1 MQQKKQVSTWITT
14 AVMLVISI
22 IFLLPL
28 VWMLSASAKF
38 ESDVM
43 VFPIQWIP
51 ERWNLINNIK
61 EVWFGDVPFYLFY
74 WNSIKLASLM
84 TISTII
90 ISSMAAFS
98 FSKLKYPGRNI
109 LFVLLI
115 SVMII
120 PEQATLVPRYI
131 LIRWFGLYNTHEG
144 IVLMGMFAVYF
155 TFLLRQFMISVH
167 DEFIEAA
174 KIDGCGYFRIYW
186 QILLPLCKPILAT
199 VGIIKFIWSWNN
211 YQDPLIFL
219 FDKKL
224 YPLTVGLDFFKTQF
238 EQNYALTMTA
248 SVSAIIPLLIVFI
261 LLQKQVINGISLGGV
276 KG

>member
-1 MQQKKQVSTWITT
+1 MKLNKRISNVLTT
-14 AVMLVISI
+14 GIMLIISI

-43 VFPIQWIP
+43 TFPIQWIP
-51 ERWNLINNIK
+51 ERWNWLNNFK
-61 EVWFGDVPFYLFY
+61 DVWFGDVPFYLFY
-74 WNSIKLASLM
+74 LNSIKLAGLM
-84 TISTII
+84 TASTLL
-90 ISSMAAFS
+90 ISSLAAFS
-98 FSKLKYPGRNI
+98 FSKLKYPGRNL
-109 LFVLLI
+109 LFVSLI

-131 LIRWFGLYNTHEG
+131 LIRWLGLYNTHEG
-144 IVLMGMFAVYF
+144 IILMGMFAVYF
-155 TFLLRQFMISVH
+155 TFLLRQFMQSVH
-167 DEFIEAA
+167 NEFIEAA
-174 KIDGCGYFRIYW
+174 KIDGCGYLRIFW
-186 QILLPLCKPILAT
+186 QIMIPLSKPILAT

-224 YPLTVGLDFFKTQF
+224 YPITVGLDFFKTQF
-238 EQNYALTMTA
+238 EQNYALTMSA
-248 SVSAIIPLLIVFI
+248 SVSAILPLLIVFI
-261 LLQKQVINGISLGGV
+261 ILQKQVIKGISLGGV